1 MYELETQDHD
11 ERSKLSHAALTGAVE
26 HQPLESDLPSVD
38 NQTGPLTFV
47 VASDFVRRAVHWG
60 KDTDFLIYMYF
71 PGRWNVTDDSH
82 AKLRP
87 KWIKLAQIL
96 DPYASNG
103 AFVIAWIV
111 R

>member
-1 MYELETQDHD
+1 MRCGPARAEAG
-11 ERSKLSHAALTGAVE
+11 RSSILVLY
-26 HQPLESDLPSVD
+26 LDFD
-38 NQTGPLTFV
+38 QTG
-47 VASDFVRRAVHWG
+47 RRAVHWG